1 MFKVTVRSVGF
12 VRLSTIRSQ
21 TELVVNRHVT
31 VPDILQGGVDTKAI
45 VSDIRRNILKSQE
58 GLAANAGQ

>member
-1 MFKVTVRSVGF
+1 MFKVTVRSVCF
-12 VRLSTIRSQ
+12 LRLSTIRSQ
-21 TELVVNRHVT
+21 AELVNRHVT

-45 VSDIRRNILKSQE
+45 VSNIQRNILKSQE